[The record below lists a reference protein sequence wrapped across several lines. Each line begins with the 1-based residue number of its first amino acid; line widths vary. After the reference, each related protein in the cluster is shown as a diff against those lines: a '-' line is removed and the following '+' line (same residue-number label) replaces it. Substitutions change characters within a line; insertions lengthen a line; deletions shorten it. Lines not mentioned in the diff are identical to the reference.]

1 MTGSIITGVDARQ
14 IFSDRGYIGVEAKI
28 TTANGTKQG
37 AFCTGGVSMGSHE
50 VAFNYDGGTKWGG
63 KGVQCAV
70 RAIKEKI
77 APIIIGMDAADQ
89 QAVDAAMLKTG
100 KDVLGGNAV
109 GAVSAA
115 VLKAGAASLGIP
127 LYRHIGG
134 ARAVTLP
141 VPGVGFMNG
150 KSRYGYS
157 KETDKPTYTFV
168 AYDFASYEEA
178 SYALWEINRSW
189 RHLAEEKFGVVYID
203 GYGGYGWVDVPTGTI
218 KNDKEI
224 WDIATENIVRCGYEG
239 KVGLF
244 VDIAAGEYYS
254 PDTGKYQ
261 GIFDAVARD
270 RDQQMDFICDMVRNY
285 PFVSLEDPLHE
296 DDFEGTAILTRKL
309 DIQIVGDDLFTSN
322 PERVR
327 QGIKAGAANT
337 VLLKVNQIGSI
348 SESLEMV
355 QLAYDAGYSVIPCAS
370 RGEGATAI
378 ADYCVGLNA
387 TTVRECG
394 LKEESNRF
402 IEIEHELGSRA
413 RFLGKKAL
421 MGRHA
426 KEN

>member
-1 MTGSIITGVDARQ
+1 MSDTTIVSVDARQ

-28 TTANGTKQG
+28 TTENGTQQR

-50 VAFNYDGGTKWGG
+50 IAFNYDGGTKWGG

-70 RAIKEKI
+70 NAIKEKI
-77 APIIIGMDAADQ
+77 APLIIGMDAADQ
-89 QAVDAAMLKTG
+89 QVVDSKMLEVG
-100 KDVLGGNAV
+100 KHILCGNAV
-109 GAVSAA
+109 GAVSAT
-115 VLKAGAASLGIP
+115 VLKAGAAALGIP

-150 KSRYGYS
+150 KSRYGYG
-157 KETDKPTYTFV
+157 KDTDKPTYTFL

-189 RHLAEEKFGVVYID
+189 RHLAEKKFGVVYID
-203 GYGGYGWVDVPTGTI
+203 GYGGYGWVDMPTGTI
-218 KNDKEI
+218 NSDKEI
-224 WDIATENIVRCGYEG
+224 WDVATENIIRCGYEG

-244 VDIAAGEYYS
+244 VDIADNEYYD
-254 PDTGKYQ
+254 PNTQCYQ
-261 GIFDAVARD
+261 GCFDAIRRD
-270 RDQQMDFICDMVRNY
+270 RNQQIDFLCDMVRNY

-296 DDFEGTAILTRKL
+296 DDFKGTAILTKKIN
-309 DIQIVGDDLFTSN
+309 IQVVGDDLFTSN
-322 PERVR
+322 PERVKE
-327 QGIKAGAANT
+327 GIKWGASTT

-355 QLAYDAGYSVIPCAS
+355 QLAYDAGFSVIPCAS

-402 IEIEHELGSRA
+402 IEIERELGKRA
-413 RFLGKKAL
+413 RFLGKEAIF
-421 MGRHA
+421 R
-426 KEN
+426 

>member
-1 MTGSIITGVDARQ
+1 MSGTTIVGVDARQ
-14 IFSDRGYIGVEAKI
+14 VFSDRGYIGVEAKI
-28 TTANGTKQG
+28 TTQSGVQQR
-37 AFCTGGVSMGSHE
+37 AFCTGGMSMGSHE
-50 VAFNYDGGTKWGG
+50 VVFNYDGGTKWGG

-70 RAIKEKI
+70 DAIKEKI
-77 APIIIGMDAADQ
+77 APLIMGMDAADQ
-89 QAVDAAMLKTG
+89 QAVDAKMLEVG
-100 KDVLGGNAV
+100 KAVLGGNAV

-115 VLKAGAASLGIP
+115 VLKAGAAALGIP

-150 KSRYGYS
+150 KARYGGGA
-157 KETDKPTYTFV
+157 ETDKPTYTFV
-168 AYDFASYEEA
+168 AYDFGSYEEA
-178 SYALWEINRSW
+178 SYALWEINRGW
-189 RHLAEEKFGVVYID
+189 RQLAEEKFGVVYID
-203 GYGGYGWVDVPTGTI
+203 GYGGYGWVDIPTGTI
-218 KNDKEI
+218 KSDKEI
-224 WDIATENIVRCGYEG
+224 WNIATENIARCGYEG

-244 VDIAAGEYYS
+244 VDIAASEYYDPKTHS
-254 PDTGKYQ
+254 YQ
-261 GIFDAVARD
+261 GIFDSISRD
-270 RDQQMDFICDMVRNY
+270 RDQQIDFLCDMVRNY

-309 DIQIVGDDLFTSN
+309 NIQIVGDDLFTSN

-327 QGIKAGAANT
+327 RGIEAGAATT

-348 SESLEMV
+348 TESFEMV

-370 RGEGATAI
+370 RGEGATTI

-402 IEIEHELGSRA
+402 IEIERELGSRA
-413 RFLGKKAL
+413 RFLGKLAL
-421 MGRHA
+421 ANSRFN
-426 KEN
+426 K